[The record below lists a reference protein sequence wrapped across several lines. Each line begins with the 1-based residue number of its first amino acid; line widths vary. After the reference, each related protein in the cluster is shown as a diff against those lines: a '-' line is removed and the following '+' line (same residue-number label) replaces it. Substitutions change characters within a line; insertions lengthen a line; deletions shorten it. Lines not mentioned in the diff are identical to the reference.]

1 MMRSL
6 AVFESTLLLALLT
19 PSLVAAHTFGECQ
32 DRLQAILNGTGDPV
46 TTGPNSNIS
55 RAELLQ
61 RYLYTGPI
69 WNLDPS
75 YPKDNYTA
83 LTLEGCKTLCF
94 DPIDSYIKSSPSLSL
109 SIVAN
114 WILPI
119 FALLA
124 SLPYDSLHSR
134 LPGEP
139 FHQGRIGRTV
149 KTLRM
154 CNK

>member
-1 MMRSL
+1 MRSP
-6 AVFESTLLLALLT
+6 AVLEPAFLLALLT
-19 PSLVAAHTFGECQ
+19 PSLVDGHTFGECQ
-32 DRLQAILNGTGDPV
+32 DRLQAILNGTGDPI

-55 RAELLQ
+55 RAELQ
-61 RYLYTGPI
+61 HYLYTGPI

-75 YPKDNYTA
+75 YPKENYIA

-139 FHQGRIGRTV
+139 FHQGRIGKTV

-154 CNK
+154 SKK